1 MYYKEKDRFDSY
13 FIEQGKGSHRWIHRH
28 RFTSCLSPTNPSS
41 RKVEIIKMLVQR
53 GLYES
58 DDKIRIAAA
67 NLLKFLL
74 K

>member
-13 FIEQGKGSHRWIHRH
+13 FIEKGKGSHRWVHRH
-28 RFTSCLSPTNPSS
+28 RFTSCLSPTNLSS
-41 RKVEIIKMLVQR
+41 RKVQTIKMLVR
-53 GLYES
+53 GGLYES
-58 DDKIRIAAA
+58 DDKIRITAA